1 LEVDHGG
8 FDVGVAEE
16 ALDGLE
22 VEVGQKEMTCVR
34 VPKSMWGNTL
44 GDAGPGDGGFDGSLD
59 MGFMKVIAAHF
70 AWLAEECELGS
81 GKEPLPNV
89 FAGGVFVFFLEL
101 AWQENAGIAFGQVL
115 GMEAADFVHLLTNFR

>member
-34 VPKSMWGNTL
+34 VPK
-44 GDAGPGDGGFDGSLD
+44 
-59 MGFMKVIAAHF
+59 
-70 AWLAEECELGS
+70 
-81 GKEPLPNV
+81 
-89 FAGGVFVFFLEL
+89 
-101 AWQENAGIAFGQVL
+101 
-115 GMEAADFVHLLTNFR
+115 